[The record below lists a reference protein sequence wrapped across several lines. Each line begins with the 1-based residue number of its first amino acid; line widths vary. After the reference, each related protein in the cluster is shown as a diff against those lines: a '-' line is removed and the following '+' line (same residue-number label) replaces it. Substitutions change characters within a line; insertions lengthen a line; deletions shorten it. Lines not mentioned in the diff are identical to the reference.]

1 MNKKSMIGMG
11 LGVWL
16 VATGTAFG
24 QGLDESEGGK
34 AKEKT
39 VEVTGQ
45 SAIFNNNTPAA
56 KDAAIEQALR
66 TAVEQTVGTFVS
78 SESRVEN
85 FQLLDDR
92 IYTKSR
98 GYIRKYDVLSE
109 SPDGNVLSVKI
120 RAVVAVGKLKG
131 DLDSLTALWARKGKP
146 KFMLLIVEQNLITN
160 TVVYWWYGGA
170 RGVHSASVD
179 MNITEN
185 TLIDKMSEKGFPFV
199 DHRVLGGKLKIPK
212 AFRMERVDDDAAAK
226 IAKLTDAQIVIVGK
240 ALARSGGTV
249 PGSEGQMKSAQ
260 ALISARVVNTDDGKV
275 LGAVTENAAAV
286 HIDPAVAGTEALKK
300 AAEAAAEKLGEK
312 IGDAWQKETTTSA
325 TILLKAT
332 GVSDY
337 KLVTGLVALLGTLR
351 GVKSVN
357 ERLTEN
363 ETSTIDVS
371 STTPASG
378 LAAELADKAIEG
390 KKVKVTGTT
399 TNSITVKFE

>member
-1 MNKKSMIGMG
+1 
-11 LGVWL
+11 V
-16 VATGTAFG
+16 
-24 QGLDESEGGK
+24 
-34 AKEKT
+34 
-39 VEVTGQ
+39 
-45 SAIFNNNTPAA
+45 
-56 KDAAIEQALR
+56 
-66 TAVEQTVGTFVS
+66 
-78 SESRVEN
+78 
-85 FQLLDDR
+85 
-92 IYTKSR
+92 
-98 GYIRKYDVLSE
+98 
-109 SPDGNVLSVKI
+109 
-120 RAVVAVGKLKG
+120 
-131 DLDSLTALWARKGKP
+131 
-146 KFMLLIVEQNLITN
+146 
-160 TVVYWWYGGA
+160 
-170 RGVHSASVD
+170 
-179 MNITEN
+179 
-185 TLIDKMSEKGFPFV
+185 
-199 DHRVLGGKLKIPK
+199 
-212 AFRMERVDDDAAAK
+212 
-226 IAKLTDAQIVIVGK
+226 LTDAQIVIVGK

-260 ALISARVVNTDDGKV
+260 AIISARVVNTDDGKV

-300 AAEAAAEKLGEK
+300 ASENAAEKIAEK
-312 IGDAWQKETTTSA
+312 ISEAWQKETATSA

-378 LAAELADKAIEG
+378 LAAELSDKAVEG